1 MESASASSAQ
11 PMSCSLESRPFAG
24 IDPRQAGMHR
34 GNSGFS
40 ARGNGVWLALV
51 MLLTG
56 YFSQA
61 GTVRIDSSA
70 APASAA
76 WSASATQLAQE
87 WYPRLGNLLSSSDVV
102 RLPDVVIRLSTTY
115 DGVAAASGNT
125 IEMSAK
131 RVAELP
137 EDSRGVIIHELVHVV
152 QAYPGGSEGWLT
164 EGIADYLRCAVY
176 EALPLEQFPRPD
188 KEQGYRDS
196 YKVAAGFLLWLE
208 SGPAPGIVRQVN
220 AALRKGAY
228 RESVFKERTGRELD
242 QLWNEYRAIFARATL
257 LPSVT
262 RLWRHSKGAFELQSD
277 GTWAEM
283 EGGKKIWT
291 FQEVGRSA
299 SQIELLDTS
308 RNLRL
313 RLLAR
318 EVRLGNN
325 NGWSV
330 LYRGEWVANE

>member
-1 MESASASSAQ
+1 M
-11 PMSCSLESRPFAG
+11 
-24 IDPRQAGMHR
+24 
-34 GNSGFS
+34 SGFA
-40 ARGNGVWLALV
+40 ARGFSFCHFLVALFF
-51 MLLTG
+51 G
-56 YFSQA
+56 YLGQA

-70 APASAA
+70 APSSSA
-76 WSASATQLAQE
+76 WCESATQLARE
-87 WYPRLGNLLSSSDVV
+87 WYPRLGNLLSSSDMV
-102 RLPDVVIRLSTTY
+102 RLPDVVVRLSTTY

-125 IEMSAK
+125 IEMSAR

-188 KEQGYRDS
+188 KERGYRDS
-196 YKVAAGFLLWLE
+196 YKVAAGFLFWLE

-228 RESVFKERTGRELD
+228 QESVFKERTGRELD
-242 QLWNEYRAIFARATL
+242 QLWNEYRAVFARATP

-277 GTWAEM
+277 GYWIELEA
-283 EGGKKIWT
+283 GRKIWT
-291 FQEVGRSA
+291 FQEVERNA
-299 SQIELLDTS
+299 NQIELLDQS

-313 RLLAR
+313 RLMAR
-318 EVRLGNN
+318 EVRLGSNN
-325 NGWSV
+325 AWPV
-330 LYRGEWVANE
+330 LYRGEWVVNE

>member
-1 MESASASSAQ
+1 MKSKSWTKA
-11 PMSCSLESRPFAG
+11 P
-24 IDPRQAGMHR
+24 PRALRAAVGVLGVAVFLGM
-34 GNSGFS
+34 GSI
-40 ARGNGVWLALV
+40 
-51 MLLTG
+51 
-56 YFSQA
+56 SQA

-70 APASAA
+70 APESAA
-76 WSASATQLAQE
+76 WSESATQLARD
-87 WYPRLGNLLSSSDVV
+87 WYPRLGNLLASSEWV
-102 RLPDVVIRLSTTY
+102 RMPDVVIRLSTNY

-131 RVAELP
+131 RVVELP

-176 EALPLEQFPRPD
+176 EALPLEKFPRPD
-188 KEQGYRDS
+188 KERGYRDS
-196 YKVAAGFLLWLE
+196 YKVAAGFLFWLE
-208 SGPAPGIVRQVN
+208 SGPAPGIVRQLN
-220 AALRKGAY
+220 AALRNGSY
-228 RESVFKERTGRELD
+228 QESVFKDRTGRD
-242 QLWNEYRAIFARATL
+242 VDHLWNEYRAVFARATP

-262 RLWRHSKGAFELQSD
+262 RLWRHSNGSFERQSD
-277 GTWAEM
+277 GTWAEL

-299 SQIELLDTS
+299 NHIELLDPS

-330 LYRGEWVANE
+330 LYRGGWVANE

>member
-1 MESASASSAQ
+1 M
-11 PMSCSLESRPFAG
+11 
-24 IDPRQAGMHR
+24 
-34 GNSGFS
+34 SGF
-40 ARGNGVWLALV
+40 APRGFSVFGFLVALFC
-51 MLLTG
+51 G
-56 YFSQA
+56 YLGQA

-70 APASAA
+70 APSSSA
-76 WSASATQLAQE
+76 WSESATQLTRE
-87 WYPRLGNLLSSSDVV
+87 WYPRLGNLLASSDMV

-131 RVAELP
+131 RVVELP

-164 EGIADYLRCAVY
+164 EGIADYLRCAIY

-188 KEQGYRDS
+188 KERGYRDS
-196 YKVAAGFLLWLE
+196 YKVAAGFLFWLE

-228 RESVFKERTGRELD
+228 QESVFKERTGRELD
-242 QLWNEYRAIFARATL
+242 QLWNEYRAVFARATT

-262 RLWRHSKGAFELQSD
+262 KLWRHSKGTFELQSD
-277 GTWAEM
+277 GTWAEL
-283 EGGKKIWT
+283 EGSKKIWT

-299 SQIELLDTS
+299 SQIELLDPS

>member
-1 MESASASSAQ
+1 MNGIGTG
-11 PMSCSLESRPFAG
+11 FAW
-24 IDPRQAGMHR
+24 R
-34 GNSGFS
+34 GLSWGH
-40 ARGNGVWLALV
+40 VLVAL
-51 MLLTG
+51 LLGCTG
-56 YFSQA
+56 QA
-61 GTVRIDSSA
+61 GTVRMDASD
-70 APASAA
+70 APDAKA
-76 WSASATQLAQE
+76 WSESATQLARE
-87 WYPRLGNLLSSSDVV
+87 WYPRLGNLLSSSDLV
-102 RLPDVVIRLSTTY
+102 RLPDVTIRLSTTY
-115 DGVAAASGNT
+115 AGVAAASGTT

-131 RVAELP
+131 RVVELP
-137 EDSRGVIIHELVHVV
+137 DDSRGVVIHELVHVV

-176 EALPLEQFPRPD
+176 EALPLEQFPRSD

-220 AALRKGAY
+220 AALRKGTY

-242 QLWNEYRAIFARATL
+242 TLWNEYRAVFARATP

-262 RLWRHSKGAFELQSD
+262 RLWRHAKGSFELQSD
-277 GTWAEM
+277 GTWGEF

-291 FQEVGRSA
+291 FQEVGRSS
-299 SQIELLDTS
+299 SQIELLDKS

-318 EVRLGNN
+318 EVRLGNS